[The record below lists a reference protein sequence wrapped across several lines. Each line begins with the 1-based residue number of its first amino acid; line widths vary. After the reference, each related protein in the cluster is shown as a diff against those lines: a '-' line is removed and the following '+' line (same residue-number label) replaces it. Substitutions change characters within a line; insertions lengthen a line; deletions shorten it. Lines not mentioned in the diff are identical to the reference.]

1 MIKNTEYTELGNITK
16 KHEYEEIG
24 WSVFDASMI
33 YRRKTTLFSIAD
45 GVITVYYEYVN
56 KDGTEYEAKV
66 YKNFHHCFT
75 YIT

>member
-1 MIKNTEYTELGNITK
+1 MIKSTEYTELGNVTK

-45 GVITVYYEYVN
+45 GVITVYFEFTDKEGKKYKAN
-56 KDGTEYEAKV
+56 V
-66 YKNFHHCFT
+66 YKNFYNGLT
-75 YIT
+75 YI